1 MGWLITK
8 QNRKEMIASRIMG
21 HTSRKPGTELVV
33 VTECL
38 RSCYRGNAYTG
49 VLWKV
54 MQTTI
59 HDFSSPGNKRTK
71 VTKWIGLDLLCYNKA
86 SHGWGYK
93 DMDESVGPH
102 YYSCPLSYLDVVPQ
116 PESTFCRDWRDK
128 VRAYHA
134 IRQEA
139 RIARKFVEV

>member
-8 QNRKEMIASRIMG
+8 QNRKQMIASRTMG
-21 HTSRKPGTELVV
+21 YTSTKPNMILSTI
-33 VTECL
+33 CL
-38 RSCYRGNAYTG
+38 RSCYRGNSFSG

-54 MQTTI
+54 METTI
-59 HDFSSPGNKRTK
+59 HDTGCAFPRKKPK
-71 VTKWIGLDLLCYNKA
+71 VLKWIGVDLIRYDKEMR
-86 SHGWGYK
+86 GWGYK

-102 YYSCPLSYLDVVPQ
+102 YYSCPLSYLDEVPQ
-116 PESTFCRDWRDK
+116 PESTFCRDWRDR

-139 RIARKFVEV
+139 RLARK